1 MATYFKNNLITIAL
15 LSALLVAGCSNNPG
29 ATPSSSA
36 DVPGVQQGAGTVTTG
51 NNSQTAGAE
60 ENVTDSVKYDADDAL
75 VKWDASS
82 ATTIALSGATA
93 TVSGSGASVE
103 QGVVTI
109 TTAGD
114 YVVSGTLDDG
124 RIVVDAPDKV
134 VHLVLNGAHVTSK
147 SGAAVHLVE
156 AGKVV
161 LTLQDGTSNSLTD
174 AATYADTSDNAP
186 TAALFSKA
194 DLTINGTGALQ
205 VTGNYNDGIT
215 SKDDLIIM
223 SGTLSVKAVDDGL
236 VGKDLVAVK
245 SGEIT
250 IDAGG
255 DGIKSTNDTD
265 QGKGEIVI
273 EGGSFNIQSVND
285 AIQSATSLYIAD
297 GVFGIVSG
305 GGHTASTKTRT
316 EEMWGGGGFGGRGQM
331 PNGTGELPQR
341 QQGTEGTPPTQGSD
355 RVPPSGTNR
364 AQAPTQNAGPAAVE
378 STSTVETES
387 SSAKGLKASG
397 GLVVAGG
404 QFEIDAADDTI
415 HSNTSVRI
423 VGGQFTLASGDDAIH
438 ADVALAIDGG
448 SITITNSY
456 EGLESASITISGG
469 EIHVTA
475 SDDGVNASDGSG
487 SEARPG
493 SQQNAGGN
501 GVSLTITGGELTVH
515 AGGDGLDSNGS
526 IVMSGGLV
534 LVNGPTGSGNGAL
547 DYDGTFTQ
555 SGGTLI
561 AAGSSGMAQ
570 APSTGSTQHAIMMN
584 FTSTLEGGTLVTLTN
599 SKSKLVAAFAPA
611 KAFQTVVISSPELKS
626 GENYTLST
634 GGTNDGKAMAG
645 YYANGTTTGSK
656 EVVSFTTGNDAV
668 TYLNE
673 SGVTTGGGMGMGG
686 RGGGMGG
693 PGRGNSD
700 MGSRPGSN
708 TTDTRQG

>member
-29 ATPSSSA
+29 AAPSSSPDA
-36 DVPGVQQGAGTVTTG
+36 SSVQQGAGAVTTG
-51 NNSQTAGAE
+51 NNTQTAGAE

-134 VHLVLNGAHVTSK
+134 VHLILNGAHVTSK

-316 EEMWGGGGFGGRGQM
+316 EEMWGGGGFGGRGQA
-331 PNGTGELPQR
+331 PNGMN
-341 QQGTEGTPPTQGSD
+341 TEGTPP
-355 RVPPSGTNR
+355 NR
-364 AQAPTQNAGPAAVE
+364 AQTPVQNAGPAAAE

-487 SEARPG
+487 SVARPG

-584 FTSTLEGGTLVTLTN
+584 FTSSLEAGTLVTLTN
-599 SKSKLVAAFAPA
+599 SKGELIAAFGPA
-611 KAFQTVVISSPELKS
+611 KTFQTIVISSPELKS

-634 GGTNDGKAMAG
+634 GGTNDGKAVAG
-645 YYANGTTTGSK
+645 YYTSGTTTGSK
-656 EVVSFTTGNDAV
+656 EVVNFTTGNDAV

-673 SGVTTGGGMGMGG
+673 SGVTTGGGGMGMGG

-693 PGRGNSD
+693 IGGSGRGNGDMSD
-700 MGSRPGSN
+700 RSGSG
-708 TTDTRQG
+708 TADTKQG